1 MMRLHWLSYVPK
13 IAGRLRGIV
22 FRLLVLA
29 AGGSCG
35 AGVRLEGGLR
45 LRAGF
50 HSGIH
55 IGKNAYIGRNC
66 TFDIRPDALL
76 TVGDNITLTQGIFI
90 SAHEA
95 VNIGD
100 DVLVGEYSSLRD
112 ANHPTDDLVSPINRR
127 PMVGKAINISDNVWI
142 GRGCAILSGVSIGC
156 GVVIGSNA
164 VVTKDIA
171 TNVIA
176 VGVPAKPIRKRAD

>member
-1 MMRLHWLSYVPK
+1 MRLHWLSYVPK
-13 IAGRLRGIV
+13 IVARLRGLG

-29 AGGSCG
+29 AGGTCG

-55 IGKNAYIGRNC
+55 FGRNAYIGRNC
-66 TFDIRPDALL
+66 TFDIQPNAVLS
-76 TVGDNITLTQGIFI
+76 VGDNITLTQGIFI
-90 SAHEA
+90 SACEA

-100 DVLVGEYSSLRD
+100 DVLVGEYCSFRD
-112 ANHPTDDLVSPINRR
+112 ANHNIEDLALPINRQ
-127 PMVGKAINISDNVWI
+127 PMVARPIRISDNVWI
-142 GRGCAILSGVSIGC
+142 GRGCAILSGVSIGS
-156 GVVIGSNA
+156 GAVVGSNA

-171 TNVIA
+171 AHTIA
-176 VGVPAKPIRKRAD
+176 AGVPAKLVRTRTD

>member
-1 MMRLHWLSYVPK
+1 MRLCWLSYVPK
-13 IAGRLRGIV
+13 AMARLRGLS

-29 AGGSCG
+29 ANGTCG
-35 AGVRLEGGLR
+35 PGVRLEGGLR
-45 LRAGF
+45 LRSGF
-50 HSGIH
+50 NSGIH
-55 IGKNAYIGRNC
+55 FGKNAYIGRNC
-66 TFDIRPDALL
+66 TFNIQPDAFL

-112 ANHPTDDLVSPINRR
+112 ANHQTEDLVSPINQQ
-127 PMVGKAINISDNVWI
+127 PMVYKAINISDNVWI

-156 GVVIGSNA
+156 GAVIASNA
-164 VVTKDIA
+164 VVTKDVA

-176 VGVPAKPIRKRAD
+176 AGVPAKPIRNRAD